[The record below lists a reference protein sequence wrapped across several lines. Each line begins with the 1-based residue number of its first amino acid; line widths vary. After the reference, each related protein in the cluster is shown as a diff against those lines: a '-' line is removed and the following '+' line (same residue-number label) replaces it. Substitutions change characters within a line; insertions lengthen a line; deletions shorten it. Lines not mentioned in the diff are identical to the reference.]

1 MTGGGSTRRLRAE
14 FWAIGTVLTTL
25 VLTAWNGMLAFRADR
40 ASASLIL
47 GAAIGSLLL
56 AAAVN
61 GVAWLASRGARRTR
75 TAAVRVALAAG
86 IAVAAY
92 GLLRELTASA
102 NVSTLVRIARFASP
116 VLAGAV
122 WGSFLD
128 PLLRRHARR
137 VLRRR
142 RSPGRSLWA
151 PLTGLALLIAGATAV
166 IGLRGGTGEEGAL
179 LREGVRPTRRLWI
192 VGVDG
197 IDQRGLARWVALNS
211 QSAIGRLA
219 LAGASAY
226 VAWDAEGG
234 AGWEALLRGEPWPE
248 DPVGPAGS
256 PPGAAGWQA
265 GLRSVWG
272 GTRAGTPADE
282 GLRPTLWEVAERAGL
297 RTVSLGFDGAL
308 AASAGVQVPDSTYA
322 WARDIWTGEREGPI
336 TVPHAGQA
344 LRWARPP
351 WTDWRRGATL
361 TGPEAALRQA
371 SDALGVDIDGAWRD
385 RFFAQAAWHAAS
397 SIDHEVMGVKF
408 TYPLRLEAAKDVSD
422 LQGPAAVRE
431 AVGHYL
437 ASFDAFVAELSGRLR
452 AGDTLVLLFA
462 PAPSPFGPG
471 QGATG
476 TGLAVLFGEKIRPQS
491 AEGETVTTADVTQTL
506 VYLLGL
512 KRSRALKGTI
522 VWGLLA
528 EGAEQRFVPE
538 TVARYTP
545 S

>member
-234 AGWEALLRGEPWPE
+234 PGGRRSFGVSRGRRIPW
-248 DPVGPAGS
+248 G
-256 PPGAAGWQA
+256 PPGARRVPPGGKRVSVRCGAGHARAPRRTRGSDPRSGRSPSAPDFGPCHWA
-265 GLRSVWG
+265 STARWPRRRAYRCRTPRTPGPGTSGRGARGADHRAPRRPGPSVGATALDGLASGRDPDG
-272 GTRAGTPADE
+272 PRGGTPA
-282 GLRPTLWEVAERAGL
+282 GVRRP
-297 RTVSLGFDGAL
+297 
-308 AASAGVQVPDSTYA
+308 
-322 WARDIWTGEREGPI
+322 
-336 TVPHAGQA
+336 
-344 LRWARPP
+344 
-351 WTDWRRGATL
+351 RRGH
-361 TGPEAALRQA
+361 RR
-371 SDALGVDIDGAWRD
+371 GVAG
-385 RFFAQAAWHAAS
+385 S
-397 SIDHEVMGVKF
+397 
-408 TYPLRLEAAKDVSD
+408 L
-422 LQGPAAVRE
+422 
-431 AVGHYL
+431 
-437 ASFDAFVAELSGRLR
+437 LR
-452 AGDTLVLLFA
+452 AG
-462 PAPSPFGPG
+462 G
-471 QGATG
+471 
-476 TGLAVLFGEKIRPQS
+476 
-491 AEGETVTTADVTQTL
+491 
-506 VYLLGL
+506 
-512 KRSRALKGTI
+512 
-522 VWGLLA
+522 
-528 EGAEQRFVPE
+528 
-538 TVARYTP
+538 VARRFLDRP
-545 S
+545 